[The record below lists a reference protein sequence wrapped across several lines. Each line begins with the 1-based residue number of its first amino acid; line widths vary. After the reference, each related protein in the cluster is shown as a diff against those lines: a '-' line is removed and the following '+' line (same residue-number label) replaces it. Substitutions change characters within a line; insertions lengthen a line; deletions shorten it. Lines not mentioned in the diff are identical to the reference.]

1 MTSKFFQGRL
11 RSVALGV
18 LAVLAAGT
26 AQADEWSEASGLVDL
41 MAGKGDGQI
50 LKDYG
55 IKWGGWLNAGVT
67 YNTNSSKWNGPV
79 TFGDRNGELQMN
91 QFYLFIQRAVNT
103 EGDSWDVGGR
113 FDFMLGSDAI
123 FTQAYGSPQGH
134 WDLNLYNARFMGIAL
149 PQAYAEIFAPV
160 GNGLTTRIGH
170 FYTII
175 GNEVVTAPDNFFYSH
190 AYTMQYGEPF
200 THTGITMSYPVDQNW
215 SVTGGVVTGSN
226 YGGWDGAFDKGLGN
240 WNGLGGVTWTS
251 DDKGT
256 SVFMSGTTGATSEQD
271 NNNWSIYSI
280 VLKHDIIEGLHF
292 TMQHDHGFAGKA
304 VQRNGEILDATWYG
318 INSYLTYDI
327 QDDLAVG
334 IRGEWFRDD
343 DGFRV
348 FSPGRTISLIDP
360 VIDPF
365 TGAGLNSPASYYGI
379 TAGVNWKPLKWVM
392 VRPNVRYD
400 WADNVNAY
408 DNGGGDTGY
417 AGKRGDQ
424 FLFSTDFVI
433 SF

>member
-134 WDLNLYNARFMGIAL
+134 WDLNLYNSRFMGIAL